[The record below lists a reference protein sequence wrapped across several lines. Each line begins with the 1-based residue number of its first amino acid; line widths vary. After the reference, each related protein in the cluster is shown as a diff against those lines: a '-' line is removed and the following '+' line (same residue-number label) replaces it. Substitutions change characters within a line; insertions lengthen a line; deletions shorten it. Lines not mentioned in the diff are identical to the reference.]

1 MRGLFN
7 NEIAKT
13 VDLENTNSSI
23 FTEDNDWT
31 REQEQLLVN
40 WAEKSS
46 GYHWLHT
53 RSVNYYK
60 KKNKYI
66 SLPASI
72 FAYLAGG
79 SSFLMYNVETI
90 SQYSSI
96 FIGFCGIL
104 AGILSNIHDMMR
116 YKEESEKHRISALA
130 FLAFFRDISVELS
143 LEPKYRENPITYI
156 TLKRL
161 EMDRL
166 MEQSPTIPDEI
177 INDFKVQFKYVSI
190 KKPDIINSLQTIQPY
205 NKKKKR
211 EIRKT
216 VIVKPFL
223 EKAIIKDKF
232 NKWKKYVFEKRI
244 TKVNKANARH
254 VEIANSED
262 AYSLSRNDKNNNI
275 KMDGLSL
282 FEQVMPKF
290 SNFLSYKNVKIPIDP
305 LKQSN
310 QSKQNKQ
317 KNQDYSLKTND
328 NDNEDGNDEEDNSI
342 HTNDCESST
351 TMKSLQA
358 VVVDIG
364 DKDDEENEE
373 DDEEDNEEDDDKN

>member
-166 MEQSPTIPDEI
+166 MEQSPTIPDQI
-177 INDFKVQFKYVSI
+177 INDFKLQFKYVSI

-205 NKKKKR
+205 NKKNKNNKTR
-211 EIRKT
+211 EVRKT

-232 NKWKKYVFEKRI
+232 NKWKKYIFEKRI
-244 TKVNKANARH
+244 LKVNKANAKH

-262 AYSLSRNDKNNNI
+262 AYSLSRNDKNI
-275 KMDGLSL
+275 QMDGLSL

-305 LKQSN
+305 LKQ
-310 QSKQNKQ
+310 NKQ
-317 KNQDYSLKTND
+317 HEND
-328 NDNEDGNDEEDNSI
+328 DDENNSI

-351 TMKSLQA
+351 TIKSLQA
-358 VVVDIG
+358 VVVDI
-364 DKDDEENEE
+364 DENENNDDINEVVNDDEN
-373 DDEEDNEEDDDKN
+373 DDINDDKN